1 MYKSLFVSV
10 RQRVTSTLLVS
21 TLALSGVIA
30 VAGNAKA
37 DQRFAPVDL
46 RTPLN
51 AQLAALP
58 PKERQALDKLV
69 EAAHLMDALFL
80 RQVWVGNEPM
90 LLRLVE
96 SHSPLVED
104 FLLYKG
110 PWSRLD
116 KDKPFVTGAP
126 SKPPQANFYPLDATK
141 AEVEAWMSRLPT
153 VEQTAARG
161 FFTTIRRGA
170 DKKLVAVPYRLEYAA
185 ELGEASRLLSEA
197 AALTSD
203 AKLKDFL
210 VKRAAALLSDDYYA
224 SDVAWMAID
233 GVIEPT
239 LGPYEVYEDEWF
251 NAKAAYEAFIG
262 LRDEAETQKLARF
275 SSSLQE
281 LESHLPMAP
290 ALRNPKIGA
299 TAPIRVV
306 NQVFAGGDARHGV
319 TTAAYNL
326 PNDERV
332 TREKGTK
339 RVMLKN
345 VQEAKFAK
353 VLLPIAAVVLDKAG
367 QSQIGFDAFF
377 THILMH
383 ELLHGLGPHSVAGVT
398 VRAKLEGA
406 YSAIEEAK
414 ADISGLWAMQYLV
427 DKGVIDK
434 KIGATMYTTY
444 LASTF
449 RSIRFGTNEA
459 HGKGTAMQL
468 NYFLDH
474 GAVKVSADGTFAV
487 VPGKIAAVV
496 AELAGVLL
504 TVEGHGDKKEADRL
518 LATLGVVRPEVQ
530 RALDRLKAVP
540 VDIAPTY

>member
-1 MYKSLFVSV
+1 MHKSLFS
-10 RQRVTSTLLVS
+10 RL
-21 TLALSGVIA
+21 TLATVVTALVGTVVTGRA
-30 VAGNAKA
+30 RA

-46 RTPLN
+46 RPALA
-51 AQLAALP
+51 AQLSSLP
-58 PKERQALDKLV
+58 AKEREALDKLV
-69 EAAHLMDALFL
+69 EAGHLMDAIFL

-90 LLRLVE
+90 LLHLVE
-96 SHSPLVED
+96 THSPLLGD

-116 KDKPFVTGAP
+116 KDKPFITGAP
-126 SKPPQANFYPLDATK
+126 AKPAQANFYPLDATK
-141 AEVEAWMSRLPT
+141 AEVEAWMARLPT

-161 FFTTIRRGA
+161 FFTNVRRGA
-170 DKKLVAVPYRLEYAA
+170 DKTLRAVPYHVEYAA
-185 ELGEASRLLSEA
+185 ELAEAARLLREA

-203 AKLKDFL
+203 GKLKDFL
-210 VKRAAALLSDDYYA
+210 TKRAQALLTDDYYD

-281 LESHLPMAP
+281 LENHLPMEP
-290 ALRNPKIGA
+290 GLRNPKIGA
-299 TAPIRVV
+299 AAPIRVV
-306 NQVFAGGDARHGV
+306 NQIFAGGDARHGV

-345 VQEAKFAK
+345 VQEAKFGK

-367 QSQIGFDAFF
+367 QSQVSFDAFF

-383 ELLHGLGPHSVAGVT
+383 ELLHGLGPHAVAGAT

-414 ADISGLWAMQYLV
+414 ADIAGLWAMQYLV

-434 KIGATMYTTY
+434 KIGQTMYTTY

-459 HGKGTAMQL
+459 HGKGTALQL

-474 GAVKVSADGTFAV
+474 GAVKVGPDGTFAV
-487 VPGKIAAVV
+487 VPTKIAQVV

-504 TVEGHGDKKEADRL
+504 TVEGHGNKKEADRL